1 MKSSLLLTCL
11 LLFFTCSYSQIFIT
25 RTGFI
30 SFYSHTSL
38 EDVKAENNQVYAVID
53 PAKKNIAFMLLMKSF
68 SFERE
73 LMQEHFNENYA
84 ETDKFP
90 KATFNGT
97 YTGDVDLTKNGIYN
111 IVVSGALTIH
121 GVTKNVQAPATLE
134 VNASILTGN
143 AHFQVKPE
151 DYNIIIPSL
160 VRDKIA
166 PAMDINVKINCNP
179 SK

>member
-1 MKSSLLLTCL
+1 MKKAFLSGYL
-11 LLFFTCSYSQIFIT
+11 LLFFTCSYSQLFIT

-38 EDVKAENNQVYAVID
+38 EDIKAENNQVYAVID
-53 PAKKNIAFMLLMKSF
+53 ATKKNIAFMLLMKSF
-68 SFERE
+68 AFERE

-90 KATFNGT
+90 KASFNGT
-97 YTGDVDLTKNGIYN
+97 YTGNVDLTKNGTYS

-121 GVTKNVQAPATLE
+121 GVTKNVQATATLE
-134 VNASILTGN
+134 VNGSVLSGN

-166 PAMDINVKINCNP
+166 PMMDINVKINCNQT
-179 SK
+179 K

>member
-1 MKSSLLLTCL
+1 MKKAFLLSCL
-11 LLFFTCSYSQIFIT
+11 LLFFSCSYSQLFIT
-25 RTGFI
+25 RTGFT

-53 PAKKNIAFMLLMKSF
+53 ATKKNIAFMLLMKSF
-68 SFERE
+68 AFEKE

-90 KATFNGT
+90 KATFSGT
-97 YTGDVDLTKNGIYN
+97 YTGNVDLTKNGTYN
-111 IVVSGALTIH
+111 IVVSGALIIH
-121 GVTKNVQAPATLE
+121 GVTKNVQVPATLE
-134 VNASILTGN
+134 VNASTLIGN

-160 VRDKIA
+160 VRDKIS
-166 PAMDINVKINCNP
+166 PMMDINVKINCTQT
-179 SK
+179 K